1 MSDVNFN
8 WASVES
14 YDWAKLGTIGDHKA
28 EKLKS
33 ILSGLGYACQGQEV
47 SKMKKP
53 DLVAA
58 VAAVAARAAAG
69 KPDDKG
75 QSTGGTAATRPD
87 RFVGEQATCPWLRA
101 AGYSRGFV
109 YSKAFASSWHHQSL
123 LDAWAWPSIL
133 LSGEPISFKTK
144 SGLRTPQA
152 EELVQMWRQICHA
165 TEESLKLLV
174 ALEDVS
180 AHLIGMRMPD
190 GTVAR
195 PDSFFVQ
202 HRERFMRT
210 QAICGDVENRLL
222 RAVDQNVALQV
233 VTRHRIGELPISAAS
248 LDVAARARLDLSSL
262 NKRERSR
269 SRTRAHR
276 DKGRRSSPKGPL
288 ICKYCDVNVSGNIF
302 DHFKV
307 CSKALERTHKS

>member
-14 YDWAKLGTIGDHKA
+14 YDWANLGTIGDHNA

-69 KPDDKG
+69 KNVKKA
-75 QSTGGTAATRPD
+75 QS
-87 RFVGEQATCPWLRA
+87 GEQTSCPWLLA
-101 AGYSRGFV
+101 AGYSRGFM
-109 YSKAFASSWHHQSL
+109 YSKAFSSCWHHQSL
-123 LDAWAWPSIL
+123 LDAWTWPSVL
-133 LSGEPISFKTK
+133 LSGEPIFFRSI
-144 SGLRTPQA
+144 SGLRTSQA

-165 TEESLKLLV
+165 TEEESLKLLV

-180 AHLIGMRMPD
+180 AHLIGKRLAD
-190 GTVAR
+190 GSAVR
-195 PDSFFVQ
+195 PDSFFLQ

-210 QAICGDVENRLL
+210 QAICGEVEDRLL
-222 RAVDQNVALQV
+222 RAVDPIVARQV
-233 VTRHRIGELPISAAS
+233 ATRHRIGELPISAAS

-262 NKRERSR
+262 NKRDRSR
-269 SRTRAHR
+269 SRTRGSHQDKRGPHR
-276 DKGRRSSPKGPL
+276 EGLSSAK
-288 ICKYCDVNVSGNIF
+288 ICKYCDVKVDGSIF
-302 DHFKV
+302 HHFKV
-307 CSKALERTHKS
+307 CTKAPSRSGSKVGKD